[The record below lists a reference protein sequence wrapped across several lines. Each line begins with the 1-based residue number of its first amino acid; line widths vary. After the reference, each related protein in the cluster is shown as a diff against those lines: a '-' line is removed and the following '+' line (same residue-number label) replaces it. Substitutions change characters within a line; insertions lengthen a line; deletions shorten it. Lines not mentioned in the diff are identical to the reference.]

1 MTWRRDW
8 PSTPPVA
15 ATAAMRDIAGRTGVF
30 QIMPVSESIGRII
43 MEGGNAMQIARQAA
57 AENIRDVR
65 QAGLGK
71 VKRGLISLEELN
83 RITVD

>member
-1 MTWRRDW
+1 
-8 PSTPPVA
+8 
-15 ATAAMRDIAGRTGVF
+15 
-30 QIMPVSESIGRII
+30 MPISESIGRII

-57 AENIRDVR
+57 AESIRDVR
-65 QAGLGK
+65 QSGLDK